1 MKYEIN
7 PKNTKF
13 IFTDLVHPKLISE
26 WCKNL
31 NNTFII
37 TFDTPCLIYV
47 CESYEK
53 W

>member
-13 IFTDLVHPKLISE
+13 IFIDLVHPKLISE

-37 TFDTPCLIYV
+37 TFDTPGLIYV
-47 CESYEK
+47 CELYEK